1 MSYRA
6 PDWERE
12 GLDWPNRGSSR
23 FVQAGGLRWHVQI
36 MGRGPV
42 LLLVHGTGSAT
53 HSWRDLAPGLA
64 ERFTI
69 VAPDLPGH
77 GFTQSPPKAAGLSLP
92 GMTGGLVAL
101 LDALK
106 IRPDL
111 AVGHSAGAAILAR
124 LCLDGAIAP
133 RALICLNGAL
143 LPLRG
148 FAAHWF
154 APAARIFVSNPLLI
168 RVFARRA
175 RAPDSVERL
184 FATTGSRLEP
194 DGLKLYRRLISTP
207 SHVASTLG
215 MMANWDLMP
224 LKRDLPGL
232 ITPLVLVAAERDGTI
247 RPADARKVGA
257 LVPGS
262 EVIDLPS
269 VGHLA
274 HEERPERVAELI
286 GQIADRYRL
295 PA

>member
-12 GLDWPNRGSSR
+12 GLDWPNREASR
-23 FVQAGGLRWHVQI
+23 FVQAGGLRWHVQR
-36 MGRGPV
+36 MGQGPV

-53 HSWRDLAPGLA
+53 HSWRDLAPRLA
-64 ERFTI
+64 ERFTV

-92 GMTGGLVAL
+92 GMAGGLAAL
-101 LDALK
+101 LDALGTK
-106 IRPDL
+106 PDL

-133 RALICLNGAL
+133 RALVSLNGAL

-148 FAAHWF
+148 LAAHWF
-154 APAARIFVSNPLLI
+154 APAARLFVSNPLLI
-168 RVFARRA
+168 RVFAWRA
-175 RAPDSVERL
+175 QAPDSVERL
-184 FATTGSRLEP
+184 FATTGSNLEA

-232 ITPLVLVAAERDGTI
+232 RTPLILVSAERDGTI
-247 RPADARKVGA
+247 GPADARKVSA

-262 EVIDLPS
+262 EVVALPE

-274 HEERPERVAELI
+274 HEERPDRVAELI
-286 GQIADRYRL
+286 GRIADRYGL

>member
-1 MSYRA
+1 VKYRA

-12 GLDWPNRGSSR
+12 GLDWPNRDASR
-23 FVQAGGLRWHVQI
+23 FVQSGGLRWHVQI
-36 MGRGPV
+36 MGQGPV

-53 HSWRDLAPGLA
+53 HSWRNLAPRLA
-64 ERFTI
+64 ERFTV

-92 GMTGGLVAL
+92 GMASGLARL
-101 LDALK
+101 LDALGT
-106 IRPDL
+106 RPDL
-111 AVGHSAGAAILAR
+111 AVGHSAGAAIVAR

-133 RALICLNGAL
+133 RALVSLNGAL

-148 FAAHWF
+148 LAAHWF

-168 RVFARRA
+168 RVFAWRA
-175 RAPDSVERL
+175 QAPDSVERL

-194 DGLKLYRRLISTP
+194 DGIKLYRRLISTP

-224 LKRDLPGL
+224 LGRDLPAL
-232 ITPLVLVAAERDGTI
+232 RTPLVLVAAERDGTI
-247 RPADARKVGA
+247 RPADAQKVEA

-262 EVIDLPS
+262 EVIGLPNA
-269 VGHLA
+269 GHLA
-274 HEERPERVAELI
+274 HEEQPRLVAELI
-286 GQIADRYRL
+286 ERIAGRYG
-295 PA
+295 PAT